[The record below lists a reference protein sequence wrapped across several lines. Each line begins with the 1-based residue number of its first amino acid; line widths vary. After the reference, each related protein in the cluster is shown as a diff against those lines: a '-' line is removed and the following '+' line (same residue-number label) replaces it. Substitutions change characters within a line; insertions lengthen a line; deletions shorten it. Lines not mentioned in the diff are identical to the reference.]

1 MLFTDNQEQIA
12 KRAFE
17 GSVFLTG
24 FAGSGKTT
32 IGKIFLKSLLEQDIP
47 GNKILVLVP
56 QKSLGITYSEF
67 LESIEYYNGNL
78 PVIQTLSGIAQ
89 KIIRLFWPI
98 IAPQFKFNNPKHYP
112 TFLNIESAQY
122 FMAKV
127 CEPLFEKNFFSSIK
141 SEKPRILS
149 QILDNLNK
157 SALVGFP
164 HDEIAL
170 RLKSAWSKESNHII
184 AYDEAQECANAF
196 RGYCLE
202 FNLLDFSLQ
211 YEIFNKIIHES
222 FLIQQYL
229 FNSYEYLI
237 YDNCEEDT
245 PVAHDL
251 ILEWLPKFKSALVI
265 QDENAG
271 FRSFLGAD
279 PISAARL
286 SKNCQEII
294 EVSNSFISDPPI
306 QEIISI
312 YAKAFSHQPIDG
324 ISDPAFKRLSFHHH
338 KFYPD
343 MIDHVVQQIDDFIKQ
358 GIDPGKIA
366 ILAPFVSNALRFQ
379 IQHRMIEKN
388 IKLVTH
394 RPSRSL
400 REESITHGLIS
411 WTKLAYPEWGLSPSI
426 YQFRTAITQA
436 LGNMDPIR
444 ADLLSRIVLSK
455 SNAFALR
462 PMDDVRPEMLERITI
477 QAVYQYQ
484 KIYSWL
490 INYQNNKSE
499 VDVFLASFFG
509 EILSQPGFGFHEN
522 YEGAEI
528 TGRLIESMQNF
539 RKNTFSHFQKTGEN
553 WALDY
558 ITMLENGLISA
569 LYLQT
574 WDVPPQDAVYLA
586 PAHTFLMQN
595 RPVDIQIWL
604 DIGNMGWWQRLM
616 QPLTQPYVL
625 SRNWIDGMKWT
636 DIHEYENNQKNLE
649 KLISG
654 LLRRCSG
661 NLILHTTG
669 YNENGDEQT
678 GPLLK
683 ATQRILR
690 TYHRQIGNKNV

>member
-1 MLFTDNQEQIA
+1 MLFSQNQKIIA
-12 KRAFE
+12 DQALE
-17 GSVFLTG
+17 NSIFLTG

-32 IGKIFLKSLLEQDIP
+32 IGKILLKSLLEKDIP
-47 GNKILVLVP
+47 GNRIILLVP

-67 LESIEYYNGNL
+67 LEDIEIYNGSI
-78 PVIQTLSGIAQ
+78 PVIQTMSGISQ

-98 IAPQFKFNNPKHYP
+98 IAPQFNFQNLRHSP

-127 CEPLFEKNFFSSIK
+127 CEPFFEQNYFASIK

-157 SALVGFP
+157 SALVGFS
-164 HDEIAL
+164 HEEIAT
-170 RLKSAWSKESNHII
+170 RLKSAWNKDSKHLM
-184 AYDEAQECANAF
+184 AFDEAQDCATAF
-196 RGYCLE
+196 RNYCLE
-202 FNLLDFSLQ
+202 FNLIDFSLQ
-211 YEIFNKIIHES
+211 YEIFNKIIHDS
-222 FLIQQYL
+222 FLIRQYL
-229 FNSYEYLI
+229 FKSYDYLV

-251 ILEWLPKFKSALVI
+251 ILEWLPAFKSALVI

-279 PISAARL
+279 PVSANRL
-286 SKNCQEII
+286 SKMCQKTIQVQE
-294 EVSNSFISDPPI
+294 SFISSSSI
-306 QEIISI
+306 QEINTI
-312 YAKAFSHQPIDG
+312 YKKALSHQPISV
-324 ISDPAFKRLSFHHH
+324 IPEHVFKRLSFHYH

-343 MIDHVVQQIDDFIKQ
+343 MINLVVEQIENYLDQ
-358 GIDPGKIA
+358 GVEPGKIA
-366 ILAPFVSNALRFQ
+366 ILAPFVSNSLRFQ
-379 IQHRMIEKN
+379 IQQRMNEKN
-388 IKLVTH
+388 IQLVTH

-400 REESITHGLIS
+400 REESITHSLIS
-411 WTKLAYPEWGLSPSI
+411 FAKLAYPEWGLSPSL
-426 YQFRTAITQA
+426 YQFRTAISHA
-436 LGNMDPIR
+436 IGNMDPIR
-444 ADLLSRIVLSK
+444 ADLLARIVLSK
-455 SNAFALR
+455 NKSFLLR
-462 PMDDVRPEMLERITI
+462 PMDDVRPEMLERITS

-484 KIYSWL
+484 QIYSWL
-490 INYQNNKSE
+490 LQYQNNKSE
-499 VDVFLASFFG
+499 VDIFLASFFG
-509 EILSQPGFGFHEN
+509 EVLSQPGFGFHQN

-539 RKNTFSHFQKTGEN
+539 RKNTFAHFQKTGEN

-574 WDVPPQDAVYLA
+574 WDLPPQDAVYLA

-595 RPVDIQIWL
+595 RPVQIQFWL

-625 SRNWIDGMKWT
+625 SRNWVEGTKWT

-649 KLISG
+649 KMVSG
-654 LLRRCSG
+654 LLLRCSG
-661 NLILHTTG
+661 IILLHTAG
-669 YNENGDEQT
+669 YSENGDEQS

-690 TYHRQIGNKNV
+690 TYHRQGEKIV